1 MEVVVRHSCDDH
13 HRRVPVDKLNVVAA
27 CVCVWDGLVT
37 SHKWKL
43 SHVHS
48 ARRSRCLTN
57 SLAKAKE
64 PKLFVYSQKQENA
77 HCHRWCRL
85 QAKRPSLVV
94 LISITLGKNVV
105 NEKWFNKEQGVHSI
119 IDLFRDVKRAI
130 WYAFHHSM
138 WRSPCVIVF
147 YVAFLRV
154 FYIIV
159 RSRNC
164 RVFV

>member
-64 PKLFVYSQKQENA
+64 RKLFVYSQKQENA

-130 WYAFHHSM
+130 WYTLF
-138 WRSPCVIVF
+138 
-147 YVAFLRV
+147 
-154 FYIIV
+154 IIV
-159 RSRNC
+159 CEGRIVWLYSMLL
-164 RVFV
+164 FYAFSILS